1 MSVERAKNVPPFVLW
16 CTAMIPT
23 AFDDSMSYY
32 EALCALYK
40 FIQDN
45 LVKPI
50 NNNATILDKTVKDM
64 AELKS
69 YVDNYFDNLDV
80 QEEINNKL
88 DEMAEGGQL
97 ASIIAQFL
105 AVAPVFAYGTIAEM
119 AAATNLNDGSIAR
132 VLGNTTA
139 SDGDGAYYMIRTRVQ
154 ADDPDGVNLVA
165 IGATLVGV
173 RVQDA
178 AINAVNTRIDDL
190 STERTILIG
199 DSYSVY
205 RPETENIEGWAV
217 PLKRL
222 LGLSDA
228 DCYTLQDNGGG
239 FIAQGSLG
247 TFQNALVNASIA
259 NKNTIKR
266 IVVCAGINDF
276 NNTTEQI
283 KTAISNFVDYCKLNY
298 PNAQVYLG
306 MISWDNDEQYTVDN
320 QFSRYKLLNNV
331 LPAYQEAQEF
341 GAIYL
346 NGVENVMHDY
356 DNYYD
361 RTHPNETLCLK
372 LAQYIF
378 NALKNGYASV
388 SYPLNRI
395 QLVNAN
401 ISDGNTRIYEQVINN
416 QTVLYSNIET
426 GVVVEYTSNYPTTS
440 QNSFYFGNME
450 SRYLRCVN
458 TNDPLCTCP
467 AIITDTNNQT
477 YEVVLSLYIK
487 NWSYVHAHFASTEIQ
502 DGLTIKSVKLYDV
515 HSCRPTMLN

>member
-1 MSVERAKNVPPFVLW
+1 MSNPIPLPPFKAFL
-16 CTAMIPT
+16 ASNIPSVYDNT
-23 AFDDSMSYY
+23 LSYY
-32 EALCALYK
+32 DELTKLIAYMEELVPAVNENTAGLAAL
-40 FIQDN
+40 
-45 LVKPI
+45 
-50 NNNATILDKTVKDM
+50 KD
-64 AELKS
+64 
-69 YVDNYFDNLDV
+69 YVEHYFDNLNV

-97 ASIIAQFL
+97 ATIIAQFL
-105 AVAPVFAYGTIAEM
+105 EVAPVFAYGTIAEM
-119 AAATNLNDGSIAR
+119 AAATNLNDGTIAR

-139 SDGDGAYYMIRTRVQ
+139 SAGDGAFYMIRTRTG
-154 ADDPDGVNLVA
+154 ADDPDGLNLVA
-165 IGATLVGV
+165 IGDSLVGV

-178 AINAVNTRIDDL
+178 AINAVNARIDNL
-190 STERTILIG
+190 ANERTILIG

-205 RPETENIEGWAV
+205 RPDTEGIEGWAV

-228 DCYTLQDNGGG
+228 NCYTLQDNGGG

-247 TFQNALVNASIA
+247 TFQNALVNATIA

-276 NNTTEQI
+276 NSTTAQI
-283 KTAISNFVDYCKLNY
+283 KTAISNFIDYCKLNY

-356 DNYYD
+356 SNYYD

-372 LAQYIF
+372 LAQYIY

-388 SYPLNRI
+388 SYPLHRI
-395 QLVNAN
+395 QLLNAN
-401 ISDGNTRIYEQVINN
+401 IVDGNTRIYEQIINN

-426 GVVVEYTSNYPTTS
+426 GVVVEYSSNYPTTS
-440 QNSFYFGNME
+440 QNSFYFGNMD
-450 SRYLRCVN
+450 SNYLRCVN
-458 TNDPLCTCP
+458 LNDPLCTCP

-477 YEVVLSLYIK
+477 YEVTLTLYIK

-502 DGLTIKSVKLYDV
+502 DGLSIKSVKLYDV

>member
-1 MSVERAKNVPPFVLW
+1 MSKQIPLPPFKAFL
-16 CTAMIPT
+16 ASNIPSVYDNT
-23 AFDDSMSYY
+23 LSYY
-32 EALCALYK
+32 DELTKLIAYMDELAPAVNENTAGLSAL
-40 FIQDN
+40 
-45 LVKPI
+45 
-50 NNNATILDKTVKDM
+50 KD
-64 AELKS
+64 
-69 YVDNYFDNLDV
+69 YVEHYFDNLNV

-88 DEMAEGGQL
+88 DEMAESGQL
-97 ASIIAQFL
+97 ATIIAQFL
-105 AVAPVFAYGTIAEM
+105 AVAPVFAFGTIAEM
-119 AAATNLNDGSIAR
+119 AAATNLNDGSIAH

-139 SDGDGAYYMIRTRVQ
+139 SDGDGAFYMIRTRVE
-154 ADDPDGVNLVA
+154 ADNPDGVNLVA
-165 IGATLVGV
+165 IGASLVGV

-178 AINAVNTRIDDL
+178 AINAVNTRIDEL
-190 STERTILIG
+190 SNERTILIG

-205 RPETENIEGWAV
+205 RPEVDDIEGWAV

-276 NNTTEQI
+276 NNTTAQI
-283 KTAISNFVDYCKLNY
+283 KTAISNFIDYCKLNY

-331 LPAYQEAQEF
+331 LPAYQEAQEY

-372 LAQYIF
+372 LAQYIY

-388 SYPLNRI
+388 SYPPHRI
-395 QLVNAN
+395 QLINTN
-401 ISDGNTRIYEQVINN
+401 IADGNTRIYEQIINN

-426 GVVVEYTSNYPTTS
+426 GVVIEYTSNYPATS
-440 QNSFYFGNME
+440 QNSFYFGNMD

-458 TNDPLCTCP
+458 TNDALCTCP

-477 YEVVLSLYIK
+477 YEVVLTLYIK

-515 HSCRPTMLN
+515 HSCRPTMMN